1 MSETVPSSWFQR
13 LWRSIPELLLLL
25 LVLSLCLL
33 GLIMLSS
40 VGQMQPGREMVL
52 ATKQSLWLAISV
64 LGFFVTLRLNL
75 EKFRE
80 LTPLIAA
87 VALVLLILVLIPGI
101 GSKVN
106 GARRWIN
113 LGPMNVQVSDFAKIA
128 LVFVMAHYLAIQQRH
143 IHEFWRG
150 FILPGILIGVVAV
163 SIMLQ
168 PDFGTAFLCAA
179 VGGCLM
185 FLAGTRMIFL
195 VPTAMLFLSLFAVAV
210 YHDPVRFAR
219 IMSFLDV
226 EGNRSEGAYQLWQ
239 GLLAF
244 GVGGVN
250 GVGIGQG
257 RQQMAFLPEAHTDF
271 IFPIIG
277 EELGLLATSFV
288 VMAFLTIFLIIML
301 RLRYA
306 PNMFQFLLVI
316 GCGFL
321 LILQAL
327 INCGVATGLLPTKGM
342 SLPFI
347 SYGGSNL
354 LSMFLMLGIMFNCFS
369 EWGQQKLK
377 RPFNVES

>member
-327 INCGVATGLLPTKGM
+327 INCGVATGCCPQRVCLC
-342 SLPFI
+342 
-347 SYGGSNL
+347 L
-354 LSMFLMLGIMFNCFS
+354 LSVMEVPTCCPCS
-369 EWGQQKLK
+369 
-377 RPFNVES
+377 